1 MIEAPGIL
9 DRDSAREFLAPA
21 IDRSIWT
28 ALIPAAGR
36 GSRLGFA
43 KPKILF
49 EIAGRTILH
58 RLSGLLHPVCARFV
72 LVLSPD
78 GAAEVEPVLEQL
90 LPGNYDIAIQ
100 KEPRG
105 MADAIASGL
114 PLVHT
119 RNVLIIWG
127 DQVAI
132 RPSSIEL
139 GVRVHQGPAQ
149 PEATCPTLLRS
160 NPYIHFE
167 RDDRGRLRR
176 ILQAREGDRMPES
189 GESDSGLFFFET
201 EALRRNLARLAAS
214 GDAPGAK
221 TGELNFLPIFPIIDR
236 RLGALICLRVMTE
249 AESVGVNSIADAEY
263 LERTAF
269 SGER

>member
-1 MIEAPGIL
+1 MSRIL
-9 DRDSAREFLAPA
+9 DRDSAGDSLAPA
-21 IDRSIWT
+21 VDPSSWT

-36 GSRLGFA
+36 GSRLGFG

-49 EIAGRTILH
+49 EIAGRTILD
-58 RLSGLLHPVCARFV
+58 RLAALLRPVCRRFV
-72 LVLSPD
+72 FVLSPD
-78 GAAEVEPVLEQL
+78 GAAEVEPVLARL
-90 LPGNYDIAIQ
+90 LPGQYDIAMQ
-100 KEPRG
+100 KQPLG

-114 PLVHT
+114 PLVTT

-132 RPSSIEL
+132 RPSSIEFC
-139 GVRVHQGPAQ
+139 VRVHQGPVQ
-149 PEATCPTLLRS
+149 PQATCPTLLRA

-167 RDDRGRLRR
+167 RDHEGRLRR

-189 GESDSGLFFFET
+189 GESDSGLFLFQT
-201 EALRRNLARLAAS
+201 ASLRRHLARLLASADAA
-214 GDAPGAK
+214 GAK
-221 TGELNFLPIFPIIDR
+221 TGELNFLPIFPIIDQHP
-236 RLGALICLRVMTE
+236 GSLICLRVMTE